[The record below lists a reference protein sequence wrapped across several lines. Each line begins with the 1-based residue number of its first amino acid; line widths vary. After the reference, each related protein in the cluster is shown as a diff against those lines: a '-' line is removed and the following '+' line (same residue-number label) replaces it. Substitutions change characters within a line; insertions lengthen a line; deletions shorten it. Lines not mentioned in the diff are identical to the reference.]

1 MKGHIDNMSNILS
14 KLLGLILLTGL
25 LLMACGEGASRKSRA
40 ELLTRTAWKYEM
52 AGFDSNQ
59 DGYIDVL
66 DPKIAD
72 CESDDIIRFNSDG
85 TGSFN
90 IGGIKCDP
98 SDPPSLPFMWSFEN
112 KENVLFFQEQHFKIK
127 TLSDSRLEMFTYQY
141 NAGISTKYMIVL
153 KH

>member
-1 MKGHIDNMSNILS
+1 MRNILLKLPFLIFPLGLICAGCGRINSQKSRS
-14 KLLGLILLTGL
+14 KLLTN
-25 LLMACGEGASRKSRA
+25 AS
-40 ELLTRTAWKYEM
+40 WKYEK

-72 CESDDIIRFNSDG
+72 CESDDIILFNPDG

-98 SDPPSLPFMWSFEN
+98 SDPPTLPFMWSFED
-112 KENVLFFQEQHFKIK
+112 KENAMYFQEQHFIIK
-127 TLSDSRLEMFTYQY
+127 TLSDSRLEMFTYQHS
-141 NAGISTKYMIVL
+141 AGITTKYMIIL

>member
-1 MKGHIDNMSNILS
+1 MRNILL
-14 KLLGLILLTGL
+14 KLPILILPLGLLFT
-25 LLMACGEGASRKSRA
+25 ACGKNNSSKSRS
-40 ELLTRTAWKYEM
+40 ELLTNASWKYEK
-52 AGFDSNQ
+52 AGFDSNL

-72 CESDDIIRFNSDG
+72 CESDDIILFNPDG

-98 SDPPSLPFMWSFEN
+98 SDPPSLPFMWSFED
-112 KENVLFFQEQHFKIK
+112 KERAMYFQEQHFIIK
-127 TLSDSRLEMFTYQY
+127 TLSPSRLEMFTYQNY
-141 NAGISTKYMIVL
+141 AGISTKYLIIL